1 MTDRTIDNSPTLD
14 PGTSS
19 TSSVLAPGM
28 LLGEH
33 KNFRLEKY
41 LGAGGMGQVWLA
53 TEIRAGLEIRQVVC
67 KIVFRSVQ
75 NDQAALE
82 KVLRQFQLTRD
93 LVHQNICPV
102 YGLESDPVHGLF
114 FVMAYADG
122 GTLWNWFS
130 DPPNSQRPR
139 TIPEVV
145 EVLAPIASALDFA
158 HKVGVIHRDVKP
170 QNIMFATLHGH
181 RVLWLIDFGIS
192 VRLHDTKTATQGQY
206 AASGTPYYM
215 APEQWEEEMQDERT
229 DQYALAAIA
238 YHFLAGR
245 PPFEAKNHFS
255 IGHKVLSSPVPI
267 IEWLPPEM
275 NEVLRRGLAK
285 RKEDRFSTC
294 SEFVEALK
302 TSAQPQAQAQTQA
315 GPQPQPRVE
324 ILTDPPEEPQSQWQE
339 GAQTKPRVEIWMDSS
354 GHSHSSFNS
363 NSFFQTDTLSQKD
376 FVTFSVSSEN
386 GRSSVSTHFQSNSK
400 PKKTKEWKDMSQKE
414 KEQAKG
420 CCGCCLIFLFLWI
433 VFCILASSR

>member
-1 MTDRTIDNSPTLD
+1 
-14 PGTSS
+14 
-19 TSSVLAPGM
+19 
-28 LLGEH
+28 
-33 KNFRLEKY
+33 
-41 LGAGGMGQVWLA
+41 MGQVWLA
-53 TEIRAGLEIRQVVC
+53 TEIRAGMEIRQVVC

-75 NDQAALE
+75 NDPAALE
-82 KVLRQFQLTRD
+82 KVLQQFQLTRD

-158 HKVGVIHRDVKP
+158 HQVGVIHRDVKP
-170 QNIMFATLHGH
+170 QNIMFESLNGH

-192 VRLHDTKTATQGQY
+192 VRLHETKTATQGQY
-206 AASGTPYYM
+206 SASGTPYYM

-245 PPFEAKNHFS
+245 PPFEAKNHFA
-255 IGHKVLSSPVPI
+255 IGHKALSTPVRM
-267 IEWLPPEM
+267 IEWLSPEQNM
-275 NEVLRRGLAK
+275 VLCKGLAK

-294 SEFVEALK
+294 SEFIEALK
-302 TSAQPQAQAQTQA
+302 TSAQAQPQPQWQTDPQAQWQT
-315 GPQPQPRVE
+315 G
-324 ILTDPPEEPQSQWQE
+324 PQSQS
-339 GAQTKPRVEIWMDSS
+339 RVEIWSDSPVNLN
-354 GHSHSSFNS
+354 SSIHT
-363 NSFFQTDTLSQKD
+363 NSFSQTDVQSQTD
-376 FVTFSVSSEN
+376 FVTVSVSSEN
-386 GRSSVSTHFQSNSK
+386 GRSSVSTHFSSKSK
-400 PKKTKEWKDMSQKE
+400 PKKAKDWKDMSQKE
-414 KEQAKG
+414 KAQTKAG
-420 CCGCCLIFLFLWI
+420 CGCLLVMFLLFVIFCLT
-433 VFCILASSR
+433 